1 MNMRESSSSELTAR
15 GPIAYLAPEFPG
27 QTHTWIWR
35 EVVHMREWGVDI
47 RLFSTQPPDDTSAA
61 RHAFAEQAREETVY
75 LWPRPMRSVVADV
88 TWAAFTGRRRFLQAV
103 AIVLTLDGMSLRHR
117 VATVPLI
124 AAACIFAREAAAQG
138 IRHVHLHSAARS
150 AVIAMMVRQL
160 IGVPYSIALNANL
173 DWWGGGMA
181 SKLGRAEFTV
191 VNAEWLRDDVRKD
204 YPRLR
209 PSQVL
214 IARPGVDTRKWIPGE
229 RQASG
234 STFGLVTVARL
245 YRGKGHDTTIRA
257 IARLR
262 DSSRSVRLE
271 IVGGGP
277 ELASLQSLV
286 EQLQLEAE
294 VEFSGSVSENE
305 VMALLRAADAFVL
318 ASRFEPLGVAY
329 MEAMALGLPTV
340 GTDAGGV
347 GEIITH
353 NHDGLLVP
361 PEDDERLAAAIA
373 RLMDDP
379 GLRRRIGKN
388 ARQTIVDRFDSR
400 IGAAVL
406 YERLFGMT
414 PPPAP

>member
-1 MNMRESSSSELTAR
+1 
-15 GPIAYLAPEFPG
+15 
-27 QTHTWIWR
+27 
-35 EVVHMREWGVDI
+35 
-47 RLFSTQPPDDTSAA
+47 
-61 RHAFAEQAREETVY
+61 
-75 LWPRPMRSVVADV
+75 
-88 TWAAFTGRRRFLQAV
+88 
-103 AIVLTLDGMSLRHR
+103 
-117 VATVPLI
+117 
-124 AAACIFAREAAAQG
+124 
-138 IRHVHLHSAARS
+138 
-150 AVIAMMVRQL
+150 
-160 IGVPYSIALNANL
+160 
-173 DWWGGGMA
+173 
-181 SKLGRAEFTV
+181 
-191 VNAEWLRDDVRKD
+191 
-204 YPRLR
+204 
-209 PSQVL
+209 
-214 IARPGVDTRKWIPGE
+214 
-229 RQASG
+229 
-234 STFGLVTVARL
+234 VTVARL

>member
-47 RLFSTQPPDDTSAA
+47 RLFSTQAPDDKSAA
-61 RHAFAEQAREETVY
+61 RHAFADKAREETVY
-75 LWPRPMRSVVADV
+75 LWPRPLRSIVADV
-88 TWAAFTGRRRFLQAV
+88 TWAAFTGRRRFLRAV

-181 SKLGRAEFTV
+181 SKLGHAEFTV

-204 YPRLR
+204 YPGLR

-214 IARPGVDTRKWIPGE
+214 IARPGVDTRKWVPGKC
-229 RQASG
+229 QASD

-245 YRGKGHDTTIRA
+245 YHGKGHDTTIQA

-353 NHDGLLVP
+353 DHDGLLVP

-400 IGAAVL
+400 IGAAAL

-414 PPPAP
+414 PPAP